1 MIQRLSDP
9 QQEVRDESLGALRN
23 IASVD
28 NTVAKEYYT
37 RNIMEPLSALLPQ
50 VKNVVWLN
58 MWIIFAQYH

>member
-1 MIQRLSDP
+1 
-9 QQEVRDESLGALRN
+9 LGALRN

-50 VKNVVWLN
+50 VKKKEMLLVKHVD
-58 MWIIFAQYH
+58 FFFFFFVKCH